1 MRKTAESLN
10 ILTIVFIVCLV
21 ISNVITGKIIDT
33 GLTLFGQPLT
43 IAGAIIC
50 YPICYLIT
58 DVVGEIW
65 GKQEANKIVK
75 YGFIGQVIATL
86 IVFITTYTPYI
97 DPSMQYAYEKLLG
110 LNWVFVVGSLLAY
123 LVSQYLDVH
132 IFHKLK
138 DKYNGKH
145 KWIRNNASTMLS
157 QFVDTAI
164 FITIAFGF
172 GFGWIFNNPTALV
185 NMLIGQYMIKL
196 LCAVIDTPFFYYLTR
211 ERKNESKY
219 ENGYNQNLEE
229 VRAKYSE

>member
-1 MRKTAESLN
+1 MRKTQENLN
-10 ILTIVFIVCLV
+10 ILTIVFIVSLV
-21 ISNVITGKIIDT
+21 IANVITGKVIDT

-50 YPICYLIT
+50 YPVCYLIT
-58 DVVGEIW
+58 DIVGELW

-75 YGFIGQVIATL
+75 YGFIGQVLATL
-86 IVFITTYTPYI
+86 IIILTTYTPYI
-97 DPSMQYAYEKLLG
+97 DPTMQEAYIKLLG
-110 LNWVFVVGSLLAY
+110 QNWVFVVGSLLAY

-138 DKYNGKH
+138 EKYRKH

-172 GFGWIFNNPTALV
+172 GFGWIFDNQIALL
-185 NMLIGQYMIKL
+185 NMLIGQYLIK
-196 LCAVIDTPFFYYLTR
+196 VIIAALDTLPFYLLTR
-211 ERKNESKY
+211 KK
-219 ENGYNQNLEE
+219 
-229 VRAKYSE
+229 